1 MKVKVLMTTEGTYP
15 FHHGGVSTWC
25 NTLINN
31 LINDFDFYVFSIMM
45 NPFVTQ
51 KFKLPKDAKLIK
63 VPLWGTEEPSEHLDR
78 AFSKV
83 YLAKQRTNNKVI
95 KEKFLPLFMIM
106 IDEIISNNK
115 DPVRFGHALSELYLF
130 FQTYD
135 YKISFKSELTW
146 DAYKNYIMNIKTI
159 NKTLPTPGVYSIINS
174 LGWLYRFMTILNTPI
189 PKVDVSHS
197 AAAAFCGIPCAIA
210 KIQNNTPFLLTEHG
224 VYLREQYLSLSKRGY
239 PPFLSDF
246 LIKMVHSIV
255 GLNYY
260 YADQVSSVCSYN
272 TRWEKRL
279 GVEKDRIQ
287 VIYNGVD
294 NNIFYPED
302 TYKRNK
308 QPTVVSV
315 ARIDPVKD
323 IITLIKTAAKVKE
336 LIPDVK
342 FIVYGSI
349 TVEEYYKECLQLKD
363 SLSLGES
370 FIFAGHTMDMAEAY
384 KTGDVIALSSISEA
398 FPYSI
403 VEAMMSGKA
412 IVATDVGGIKEALG
426 DCGILVSPRNAEEFS
441 KAIIKLL
448 KNSELR
454 SALSQAGR
462 KRALN
467 NFTIAKVN
475 SSYRQSYNNLMLN
488 LKQDYQNKDVL
499 QLDVINKRQ
508 QKLLMEKGLALL
520 ELGIYEEALIQ
531 FRRAILEK
539 PQSIAV
545 PFILTKVAEVYK
557 KLGKEDKARVE
568 LEKADLIY
576 DLIKSCEIA

>member
-1 MKVKVLMTTEGTYP
+1 MKVKILMTTEGTYP

-31 LINDFDFYVFSIMM
+31 LIKDFDFYVFSIMM

-51 KFKLPKDAKLIK
+51 KFELPKDAKLIK
-63 VPLWGTEEPSEHLDR
+63 VPLWGTEEPSEHLDK

-115 DPVRFGHALSELYLF
+115 DPVRFGQALSELYLY

-135 YKISFKSELTW
+135 YKTSFKSELTW
-146 DAYKNYIMNIKTI
+146 DAYKNYIINVKIV
-159 NKTLPTPGVYSIINS
+159 NKTVPIPGVYSIINS

-210 KIQNNTPFLLTEHG
+210 KIQDNTPFLLTEHG

-239 PPFLSDF
+239 PSFLSDF
-246 LIKMVHSIV
+246 LIKLVHSIV

-308 QPTVVSV
+308 HPTVVSV

-349 TVEEYYKECLQLKD
+349 TVEEYYKECLILKD

-370 FIFAGHTMDMAEAY
+370 FIFAGHTVDMTEAY
-384 KTGDVIALSSISEA
+384 KTGDIIALSSISEA

-454 SALSQAGR
+454 LALSQAGR

-475 SSYRQSYNNLMLN
+475 SSYRQSYNNLA
-488 LKQDYQNKDVL
+488 LKLKKDYQNKDVL

-557 KLGKEDKARVE
+557 RLGKEDKARVE
-568 LEKADLIY
+568 LEKADLIF

>member
-1 MKVKVLMTTEGTYP
+1 
-15 FHHGGVSTWC
+15 
-25 NTLINN
+25 
-31 LINDFDFYVFSIMM
+31 
-45 NPFVTQ
+45 
-51 KFKLPKDAKLIK
+51 
-63 VPLWGTEEPSEHLDR
+63 
-78 AFSKV
+78 
-83 YLAKQRTNNKVI
+83 
-95 KEKFLPLFMIM
+95 
-106 IDEIISNNK
+106 
-115 DPVRFGHALSELYLF
+115 
-130 FQTYD
+130 
-135 YKISFKSELTW
+135 
-146 DAYKNYIMNIKTI
+146 
-159 NKTLPTPGVYSIINS
+159 
-174 LGWLYRFMTILNTPI
+174 
-189 PKVDVSHS
+189 
-197 AAAAFCGIPCAIA
+197 
-210 KIQNNTPFLLTEHG
+210 
-224 VYLREQYLSLSKRGY
+224 
-239 PPFLSDF
+239 
-246 LIKMVHSIV
+246 
-255 GLNYY
+255 
-260 YADQVSSVCSYN
+260 
-272 TRWEKRL
+272 
-279 GVEKDRIQ
+279 
-287 VIYNGVD
+287 
-294 NNIFYPED
+294 
-302 TYKRNK
+302 
-308 QPTVVSV
+308 
-315 ARIDPVKD
+315 VKD